1 MNLKKILVEQLS
13 PESDFGKILAIKK
26 GTVDKTDIEFSPEYV
41 YDFDDKYMYFDFDG
55 AENYLRYFLDPEY
68 AEDGH
73 GIEDLDQW
81 VYALNG
87 GFLHDEYLDYSNIDD
102 EWDSGYVLNT
112 LSTENKEKLDKIIL
126 LLKPDGQE
134 LIKKETYRD
143 RTFYNNP
150 ENMSKFLLGVESLKD
165 PLSDVYHD
173 ATNESHSVAANREV
187 QEDGQKMLE
196 PLGFELDGR
205 LQFHYYKIPLAN
217 IALLYSRY
225 SDNIND
231 DLTKVLRKAA
241 SKLVQFP
248 PSDSTWEYLSES
260 EDIEV
265 FNKIYQPR
273 ASKILDNVTEEIL
286 ENSKNLEEYR
296 KIYKYI
302 SGKYGFDKKQVL
314 PNVGTDPNS
323 KILFSVQSVDP
334 TTNMLDVRFEKSW
347 KTRKTQM
354 AFSDFINLMNNTRLF
369 NFGDIFD

>member
-55 AENYLRYFLDPEY
+55 AENYLRYFLDPDY
-68 AEDGH
+68 AEDGY
-73 GIEDLDQW
+73 GVEDVDQW

-87 GFLHDEYLDYSNIDD
+87 GFLHDEYLDYSNVDD
-102 EWDSGYVLNT
+102 EWDGGYILSSLNQ
-112 LSTENKEKLDKIIL
+112 ENQEKLDKIIL
-126 LLKPDGQE
+126 LLKPDGQD
-134 LIKKETYRD
+134 LIKKVTYDNRQ
-143 RTFYNNP
+143 FYADT
-150 ENMSKFLLGVESLKD
+150 EEMSKFLEGVGSLKD

-173 ATNESHSVAANREV
+173 AINESHSVDANREV
-187 QEDGQKMLE
+187 QEDGQKMLA
-196 PLGFELDGR
+196 PLGFEPDGR
-205 LQFHYYKIPLAN
+205 EFHFYKIPLAN

-225 SDNIND
+225 SDNVND
-231 DLTKVLRKAA
+231 DLTEVLRKAA
-241 SKLVQFP
+241 SKMVQFP
-248 PSDSTWEYLSES
+248 PSDSTWEYLSEAG
-260 EDIEV
+260 DPEV

-302 SGKYGFDKKQVL
+302 SGKYGFDKKNFL
-314 PNVGTDPNS
+314 PNVSSDPNS
-323 KILFSVQSVDP
+323 KIRFTVQSVDP
-334 TTNMLDVRFEKSW
+334 TTNMLNLYFEKDW
-347 KTRKTQM
+347 KARRTQM
-354 AFSDFINLMNNTRLF
+354 TFSDFINLMNNARLF